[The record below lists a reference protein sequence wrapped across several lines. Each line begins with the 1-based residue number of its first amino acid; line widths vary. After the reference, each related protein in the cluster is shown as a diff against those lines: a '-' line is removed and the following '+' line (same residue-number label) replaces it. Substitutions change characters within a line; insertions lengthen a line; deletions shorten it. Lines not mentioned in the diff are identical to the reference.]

1 MPDPITGLIAGGAGI
16 LGSAVQSRAAQ
27 KAGTA
32 QAQAAEAGI
41 EAQTKAS
48 ESGIA
53 EQRRQFDLA
62 MEMLSPYREAGLSA
76 MGGLQP
82 FIGGGAEAYQQQ
94 LALAGLLGPEAE
106 AAAIQRV
113 QMRPGFMEEVRAGE
127 EALLQQAAATGGLRG
142 GNIQQALAEF
152 RPEMLRRSI
161 EQEYGRFGGLAG
173 AGLGTLGD
181 IFSAGQASA
190 AGSASQAQ
198 SLGQSV
204 AGLMGQAG
212 AAQAAGFGQ
221 AGAARAGTALGR
233 GQAVQGVLN
242 MPMQVL
248 GMQYGAGGP
257 VGFGNLFGG

>member
-1 MPDPITGLIAGGAGI
+1 MI
-16 LGSAVQSRAAQ
+16 LGSLLSGYSQSRAAS
-27 KAGTA
+27 KAAGA
-32 QAQAAEAGI
+32 QVQATEAGI
-41 EAQTKAS
+41 S
-48 ESGIA
+48 
-53 EQRRQFDLA
+53 EQRRQFDVA
-62 MEMLSPYREAGLSA
+62 QEMLQPYREAGLSA
-76 MGGLQP
+76 MEGLQP

-173 AGLGTLGD
+173 AGLGALGD

-212 AAQAAGFGQ
+212 AA
-221 AGAARAGTALGR
+221 RAGTTLGR

>member
-1 MPDPITGLIAGGAGI
+1 MI
-16 LGSAVQSRAAQ
+16 LGALLGGYSQSRAAS
-27 KAGTA
+27 KAAGA
-32 QAQAAEAGI
+32 QVQAAEAGI
-41 EAQTKAS
+41 E
-48 ESGIA
+48 
-53 EQRRQFDLA
+53 EQRRQFDIA
-62 MEMLSPYREAGLSA
+62 QEMLRPYREAGLSA
-76 MGGLQP
+76 MEGLQP

-142 GNIQQALAEF
+142 GNIQRALAEY

-190 AGSASQAQ
+190 TGSAGQAQ

-212 AAQAAGFGQ
+212 AARAGARLAKGSAVQDVINAPYRAAGMF
-221 AGAARAGTALGR
+221 
-233 GQAVQGVLN
+233 V
-242 MPMQVL
+242 
-248 GMQYGAGGP
+248 GAGGFP
-257 VGFGNLFGG
+257 GIGNLFGG

>member
-1 MPDPITGLIAGGAGI
+1 MPEPITAGIIGGAGL

-27 KAGTA
+27 KAGKA
-32 QAQAAEAGI
+32 QAQASEAGI
-41 EAQTKAS
+41 E
-48 ESGIA
+48 
-53 EQRRQFDLA
+53 EQRRQFDVA
-62 MEMLSPYREAGLSA
+62 MEMLKPYREAGLTA
-76 MGGLQP
+76 MEGLQP
-82 FIGGGAEAYQQQ
+82 FIGGGQQAYQQQ

-142 GNIQQALAEF
+142 GNIQRALAEY

-190 AGSASQAQ
+190 TGSAGQAQ

-204 AGLMGQAG
+204 AGLMGE
-212 AAQAAGFGQ
+212 
-221 AGAARAGTALGR
+221 AGAARAGARLAKGS
-233 GQAVQGVLN
+233 AVQGVLN

-248 GMQYGAGGP
+248 GMQYGSGGP

>member
-1 MPDPITGLIAGGAGI
+1 
-16 LGSAVQSRAAQ
+16 VQSRGAK
-27 KAGTA
+27 KAGET
-32 QAQAAEAGI
+32 QAQVAEAGI
-41 EAQTKAS
+41 EAQTKAA
-48 ESGIA
+48 EAGIE
-53 EQRRQFDLA
+53 EQRRQFDVA
-62 MEMLSPYREAGLSA
+62 MEMLKPYREAGLSA
-76 MGGLQP
+76 MEGLQP
-82 FIGGGAEAYQQQ
+82 FIGGGQQAYQQQ

-113 QMRPGFMEEVRAGE
+113 QSRPGFMEEVRAGE

-142 GNIQQALAEF
+142 GNIQRALAEY

-198 SLGQSV
+198 RLGQSV
-204 AGLMGQAG
+204 AGLMGEAG
-212 AAQAAGFGQ
+212 AAQAAGLGQ
-221 AGAARAGTALGR
+221 IGAARAGAALGKGR
-233 GQAVQGVLN
+233 AVQGVLN
-242 MPMQVL
+242 LPMQVL
-248 GMQYGAGGP
+248 GMQYGSGGP